1 MPVTSA
7 ASEQSFPASP
17 QRDPCP
23 TKPATS
29 VAPEQSQ
36 RDSCPTEPAIPD
48 APEQSFSAS
57 ADQSQRDSCPT
68 TPATHALLDLP
79 VLSAQQR
86 ETCPSIPAASEES
99 VPDLG
104 GLTSPAVPDES
115 FARSNKF
122 TSPSQQRDPCPSTPA
137 VLEESFSRSERSTS
151 PVQQTF
157 SRPTSPHPP
166 EQQNPEAPE
175 SDAQFAH
182 TNVGAT
188 SPTESAVEYL
198 QQTAAS
204 DRSNLDDDLATRFGP
219 TIICSLCKVEKYSPF
234 TEWLLCPICDSGKFV
249 MCSMCYKKN
258 HWCPSSRQDSHTLKR
273 MNVVMEID
281 WGSESDEEISP
292 EEELFG
298 FKMEDLRF
306 TYSGSEERFSMA
318 QYRTNNVMPPGSET
332 DQLHSFKAMQ
342 NYQRGNEMVKLGA
355 DADMGFNLRSTDQ
368 PFTWGDIEL
377 DKQLSENL
385 RHLGIRA
392 HDDLPIQ
399 LMKAV
404 LNDFRN
410 IGAHIPYDMGKM
422 TGMVTTLLAATI
434 LHNKKLV
441 ENTSEG
447 ELLRIRNLR
456 RRAPVCIIVTPT
468 HELAIKIYD
477 MLTKLAQWTTVT
489 ISLAIGGQ
497 KSRPRVT
504 DIVVGCPGKL
514 HHLAQD
520 YFTGPAKFIAIDEPK
535 NLMDKKW
542 KDTIHNMCWKFRG
555 ADEHTRFL
563 FLSGEP
569 FDQSTYEGCMKLMG
583 YLIPDDE
590 HRNSH
595 ASEGT
600 QSDDKTVPIIIKP
613 IAVSERHEGALKQH
627 FLCARTDEE
636 RQSRLVTL
644 LQHALTNECRYAYQ
658 KMLVFTNHTKEVDQ
672 LVCDIGKKYGSL
684 GQIVYGRHS
693 KLKQVKRE
701 KVLDDFIKGH
711 WKVLITTP
719 SLADGSIIEG
729 VDVIIH
735 YRLPKDLYRTISSK
749 TTSKGE
755 LKLEAYIKRNRCA
768 GRVGN
773 RGTSY
778 ALYDET
784 DSDLFTPLAVY
795 LERSG
800 QVGDAVQT
808 VKRFEDGDSFC
819 QKLTPPASLAHYE
832 NQRNTTSHAKSQ
844 RVRNSLA

>member
-355 DADMGFNLRSTDQ
+355 DADM
-368 PFTWGDIEL
+368 
-377 DKQLSENL
+377 
-385 RHLGIRA
+385 
-392 HDDLPIQ
+392 
-399 LMKAV
+399 
-404 LNDFRN
+404 
-410 IGAHIPYDMGKM
+410 
-422 TGMVTTLLAATI
+422 
-434 LHNKKLV
+434 
-441 ENTSEG
+441 
-447 ELLRIRNLR
+447 
-456 RRAPVCIIVTPT
+456 
-468 HELAIKIYD
+468 
-477 MLTKLAQWTTVT
+477 
-489 ISLAIGGQ
+489 
-497 KSRPRVT
+497 
-504 DIVVGCPGKL
+504 
-514 HHLAQD
+514 
-520 YFTGPAKFIAIDEPK
+520 
-535 NLMDKKW
+535 
-542 KDTIHNMCWKFRG
+542 
-555 ADEHTRFL
+555 
-563 FLSGEP
+563 
-569 FDQSTYEGCMKLMG
+569 
-583 YLIPDDE
+583 
-590 HRNSH
+590 
-595 ASEGT
+595 
-600 QSDDKTVPIIIKP
+600 
-613 IAVSERHEGALKQH
+613 
-627 FLCARTDEE
+627 
-636 RQSRLVTL
+636 
-644 LQHALTNECRYAYQ
+644 
-658 KMLVFTNHTKEVDQ
+658 
-672 LVCDIGKKYGSL
+672 
-684 GQIVYGRHS
+684 
-693 KLKQVKRE
+693 
-701 KVLDDFIKGH
+701 
-711 WKVLITTP
+711 
-719 SLADGSIIEG
+719 
-729 VDVIIH
+729 
-735 YRLPKDLYRTISSK
+735 
-749 TTSKGE
+749 
-755 LKLEAYIKRNRCA
+755 
-768 GRVGN
+768 
-773 RGTSY
+773 
-778 ALYDET
+778 
-784 DSDLFTPLAVY
+784 
-795 LERSG
+795 
-800 QVGDAVQT
+800 
-808 VKRFEDGDSFC
+808 
-819 QKLTPPASLAHYE
+819 
-832 NQRNTTSHAKSQ
+832 
-844 RVRNSLA
+844 